1 MRLLWIAGA
10 PRHGVAA
17 WIAAPVAP
25 LLARLGFA
33 VTYWPLGGVPGWVP
47 PGFTEVWDAPAA
59 SGFLSRLSR
68 MGALRRAAGGF
79 DAVLVEQDLATEFLV
94 AEVLLGLRRRP
105 ALWLWATEPL
115 GPYLAGRGEHVA
127 ARDRRRAEH
136 LYPRFDRI
144 LTLVD
149 AVGRDL
155 VEHFG
160 VAPEALRTVRWP
172 APAFAGE
179 AARPAARVVT
189 LGSVDGLK
197 GIEILVQTLALLAQ
211 DGVAVRLD
219 VVGDGPR
226 LDEVRRVADATGVP
240 LAVAP
245 LGPDLDRHLA
255 GGGVFCAPQW
265 LDGTGW
271 DVVAA
276 AAAGLPLTGVG
287 APLAVAELTG
297 RGTLARL
304 APLGDLDALAAA
316 LRPLLTDDRQ
326 WASFHR
332 AALLLAGR
340 HRPERVEAEWR
351 AALS

>member
-10 PRHGVAA
+10 PRHGAAA
-17 WIAAPVAP
+17 WLAAPVAP
-25 LLARLGFA
+25 LLARLGWA
-33 VTYWPLGGVPGWVP
+33 VTYWPLAGPPAWVP
-47 PGFTEVWDAPAA
+47 PGFAEVWDAAEGNGLLA
-59 SGFLSRLSR
+59 RLAR
-68 MGALRRAAGGF
+68 MGAVRRAVAGF

-127 ARDRRRAEH
+127 GRDRRRALH
-136 LYPRFDRI
+136 LYPRFDRV
-144 LTLVD
+144 LALAD
-149 AVGRDL
+149 AVGADL

-160 VAPEALRTVRWP
+160 VAPQAVRTVTWP
-172 APAFAGE
+172 APALAGQT
-179 AARPAARVVT
+179 ARPAARVVT
-189 LGSVDGLK
+189 LGPVDGLK
-197 GIEILVQTLALLAQ
+197 GLEILVQTLALLAQ
-211 DGVAVRLD
+211 DGVAARLD
-219 VVGDGPR
+219 VVGGGPR
-226 LDEVRRVADATGVP
+226 LDEVRRVAAATGVP

-255 GGGVFCAPQW
+255 EGVFCAPQW

-271 DVVAA
+271 DLVAA
-276 AAAGLPLTGVG
+276 AAAGLPLTAVA
-287 APLAVAELTG
+287 APLVVQELTG

-316 LRPLLTDDRQ
+316 LRPLLTDAAQ
-326 WASFHR
+326 WASYHR